1 MSSRDT
7 TASGPFFKIIQGGKR
22 GTSKRPRRTKK
33 VFQRRN
39 QETIA
44 ALKHPGEHVLMFGY
58 TVLGHSRLI
67 EPIARLKW
75 FLETYFDLS
84 QGEVGLAL
92 IKFEA
97 RLCPQ
102 HRSRW

>member
-1 MSSRDT
+1 
-7 TASGPFFKIIQGGKR
+7 
-22 GTSKRPRRTKK
+22 
-33 VFQRRN
+33 
-39 QETIA
+39 
-44 ALKHPGEHVLMFGY
+44 VLMFGY